1 MRSVTWNHSFS
12 FRPPLGSHSVP
23 PMVSAWF
30 ICLGHRIYL
39 QVGQEKEAPKHAV
52 KESMIEEGV
61 GFHFTTRFSGMHPPC
76 HSQAPPPSFLRGKS
90 VSTTAFTSSLV
101 PNPNFRKPGDN
112 SASHC
117 SDSAETLP
125 NHHEEGS
132 FFAADDG
139 VLGMSELTPL
149 FMVLASLRCMAAT
162 WSTNSFCGVALNWVV
177 LCGACAL
184 IIILPYSRHMGRALA
199 FSREDGLLCLCEG
212 IGTVM
217 QGDQLCC
224 CSAKEDEIDGF
235 VLVEDCAFAATID
248 DACQVFLFLRTD
260 HFCNL
265 ASTRRWHLLIPQLS
279 TGFRVDRRDQS
290 IEIPPPPPLLP
301 AFQQFSREQV
311 L

>member
-1 MRSVTWNHSFS
+1 MPSSSSSSF
-12 FRPPLGSHSVP
+12 FPAWKEGVRPPLRPPHHWCLIPTIENRVITVPSH
-23 PMVSAWF
+23 
-30 ICLGHRIYL
+30 R
-39 QVGQEKEAPKHAV
+39 
-52 KESMIEEGV
+52 
-61 GFHFTTRFSGMHPPC
+61 
-76 HSQAPPPSFLRGKS
+76 
-90 VSTTAFTSSLV
+90 
-101 PNPNFRKPGDN
+101 
-112 SASHC
+112 

-132 FFAADDG
+132 FFSQQMTGD
-139 VLGMSELTPL
+139 
-149 FMVLASLRCMAAT
+149 
-162 WSTNSFCGVALNWVV
+162 
-177 LCGACAL
+177 
-184 IIILPYSRHMGRALA
+184 
-199 FSREDGLLCLCEG
+199 DGLLFLCEG

-235 VLVEDCAFAATID
+235 VLAEDCAFAATID

-279 TGFRVDRRDQS
+279 AGFRVDRRYQR
-290 IEIPPPPPLLP
+290 IEIP